1 MSPDTENA
9 FERLRC
15 SRSNSNVSFYT
26 SRVYGDNSFSKKT
39 RKKKREAQKTL
50 KTNNTLKQRINACLK
65 SRVAAWGRGG
75 LAPRKKKREAQK
87 NKAQNQLKTTMF
99 RPKSRVR
106 ARGTSPPQKTLKN
119 RKKPPKWG
127 LFELR
132 IHIKRKI
139 TSRLRELRR
148 FLS

>member
-1 MSPDTENA
+1 MATIV
-9 FERLRC
+9 FL
-15 SRSNSNVSFYT
+15 
-26 SRVYGDNSFSKKT
+26 KKT

-106 ARGTSPPQKTLKN
+106 ARGTSPPQKNAQKQ
-119 RKKPPKWG
+119 KKAPEMG
-127 LFELR
+127 AF
-132 IHIKRKI
+132 
-139 TSRLRELRR
+139 
-148 FLS
+148 

>member
-1 MSPDTENA
+1 MATIV
-9 FERLRC
+9 FL
-15 SRSNSNVSFYT
+15 
-26 SRVYGDNSFSKKT
+26 KKT

-75 LAPRKKKREAQK
+75 LVP
-87 NKAQNQLKTTMF
+87 
-99 RPKSRVR
+99 PK
-106 ARGTSPPQKTLKN
+106 KTLKN